1 MMKKKWIALTLACL
15 MSVTALS
22 GCGGGS
28 SSSGSTETTA
38 FSNTGETTATDTSS
52 ASAEF
57 TFVMGT
63 EPTTMDVHMCT
74 DAATSRILL
83 QVHETLY
90 KWDETSE
97 NVIPWLVESSEE
109 AEDGLSWT
117 FKLKEGIKF
126 HDGTNFNAEAVKYN
140 FDRLVAPETGS
151 SKASALS
158 GVESV
163 EAVDEYT
170 VKINLSG
177 RNLIFEQTL
186 TNYSTAI
193 MSPTAC
199 ETYGLDGYT
208 NHPSGTGPLKME
220 SWEPGVQMTLVKNED
235 YWGEEPTTEKLI
247 VKAVSEDSSR
257 VMMAKTGDADISWGI
272 SPALVSSLEG
282 DENVVVNT
290 ATGYRTIYIAM
301 NQSYGPLADS
311 RVRAAICYAINKGEI
326 VNNILCGVGGT
337 YPSGYE
343 SSAVANSAKDLDPY
357 EQDLEKARELLTEAG
372 YPDGFNIKLNTPEG
386 RYAMDRQTAEAV
398 QYMLAQIGIN
408 AEIEVL
414 EWGTYQSVMSE
425 KKETQLFLLG
435 KGSSTGDVE
444 FDFLMHVL
452 STGGQNY
459 YCINNTE
466 VDDILNNLSSAATQE
481 ERGEM
486 LYEAQ
491 KIVNDEY
498 DFATLYYENQIVAT
512 RADVSGLVIYSNETA
527 DLAWLTR

>member
-1 MMKKKWIALTLACL
+1 MKKKWIALALACL
-15 MSVTALS
+15 MSVTMLS
-22 GCGGGS
+22 GCSGNAS
-28 SSSGSTETTA
+28 SNESADSETTSESSTE
-38 FSNTGETTATDTSS
+38 ETSS
-52 ASAEF
+52 ASIDF

-97 NVIPWLVESSEE
+97 NVIPWLVESAEE
-109 AEDGLSWT
+109 SEDGLSWT

-126 HDGTNFNAEAVKYN
+126 HDGTDFNAEAVKYN

-151 SKASALS
+151 SKASALA

-163 EAVDEYT
+163 EVVDDYT

-199 ETYGLDGYT
+199 ETYGLEGYT
-208 NHPSGTGPLKME
+208 NHPAGTGPLKME
-220 SWEPGVQMTLVKNED
+220 SWEPGVEMVLVKNEE
-235 YWGEEPTTEKLI
+235 YWGKEPTTEKLV
-247 VKAVSEDSSR
+247 VKAVAEDSSR
-257 VMMAKTGDADISWGI
+257 VMMAKTGDTDIAWGI
-272 SPALVSSLEG
+272 SPSLVSNLEG

-290 ATGYRTIYIAM
+290 VTGYRTIYIAI
-301 NQSYGPLADS
+301 NQSYGPLADPK
-311 RVRAAICYAINKGEI
+311 VRAAINYAINKKEI
-326 VNNILCGVGGT
+326 VDNILCGVGGT
-337 YPSGYE
+337 YPGGFE
-343 SSAVANSAKDLDPY
+343 SSAVACSAKDLDPY
-357 EQDLEKARELLTEAG
+357 EQDLDKARELLAEAG
-372 YPDGFNIKLNTPEG
+372 YPDGFDIKLNTPEG
-386 RYAMDRQTAEAV
+386 RYAMDRQIAEAV
-398 QYMLAQIGIN
+398 QYMLAEVGIN
-408 AEIEVL
+408 AQIEVL
-414 EWGTYQSVMSE
+414 EWGTYQTVMKE
-425 KKETQLFLLG
+425 KKDTQLFLLG

-444 FDFLMHVL
+444 FDFLMHAL

-459 YCINNTE
+459 YCISNTE
-466 VDDILNNLSSAATQE
+466 VDDILNNLSSSETKE
-481 ERGEM
+481 ERAER

-491 KIVNDEY
+491 KILNDEY
-498 DFATLYYENQIVAT
+498 DYATLYYENQIVAT

-527 DLAWLTR
+527 DLAWLSR